1 MGANKVI
8 ELDDLDIEDD
18 PIEYVSQKEPTM
30 KIEFNLNNKIELVST
45 QKNSNFVSKPE
56 IEEVKHDKKVV
67 LIENSPKND
76 DKPETISENTFDIFD
91 VTPED
96 LAVQAQ
102 IMNDLKS
109 DSKSKA
115 KTENQKKIEITIP
128 LDENI
133 IQLQL
138 LNEIRNR
145 AKSDEVSIIESI
157 DDESESDDG
166 CLKLL

>member
-1 MGANKVI
+1 
-8 ELDDLDIEDD
+8 
-18 PIEYVSQKEPTM
+18 
-30 KIEFNLNNKIELVST
+30 
-45 QKNSNFVSKPE
+45 
-56 IEEVKHDKKVV
+56 
-67 LIENSPKND
+67 
-76 DKPETISENTFDIFD
+76 
-91 VTPED
+91 
-96 LAVQAQ
+96 
-102 IMNDLKS
+102 MNDLKS

-145 AKSDEVSIIESI
+145 AKSDEVSIIESR
-157 DDESESDDG
+157 DDESESEDG

>member
-1 MGANKVI
+1 M
-8 ELDDLDIEDD
+8 
-18 PIEYVSQKEPTM
+18 S
-30 KIEFNLNNKIELVST
+30 
-45 QKNSNFVSKPE
+45 
-56 IEEVKHDKKVV
+56 DKKSIM
-67 LIENSPKND
+67 LRKYLKNNWNHA
-76 DKPETISENTFDIFD
+76 TH
-91 VTPED
+91 
-96 LAVQAQ
+96 
-102 IMNDLKS
+102 
-109 DSKSKA
+109 SKSKA

-157 DDESESDDG
+157 DDESESEDG